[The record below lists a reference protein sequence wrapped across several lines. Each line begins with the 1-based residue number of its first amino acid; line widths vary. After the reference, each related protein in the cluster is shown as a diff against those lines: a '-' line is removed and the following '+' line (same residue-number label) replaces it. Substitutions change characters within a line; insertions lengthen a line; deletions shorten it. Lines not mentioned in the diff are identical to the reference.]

1 MREYLLRIS
10 LGGLIFFFMGG
21 CASLEK
27 ISEKILSPDTF
38 SRTYD
43 LNFYNFHHKFN
54 NFLQEYARQNKGS
67 SFQIRRLGSAEVIWR
82 GILKLK
88 NRADNFPVE
97 IISKPAGQK
106 KSKLEIK
113 FLDDSSPRTSATWE
127 RASVEFFQAVEEG
140 MKINLVKE

>member
-10 LGGLIFFFMGG
+10 LGGLIFFLMGG

-38 SRTYD
+38 SRTYN
-43 LNFYNFHHKFN
+43 LNFYSFHPKFN
-54 NFLQEYARQNKGS
+54 SFLQEYARQNKGS

-97 IISKPAGQK
+97 IVSKPAGQK

-113 FLDDSSPRTSATWE
+113 FLDDSPPRTSASWAI
-127 RASVEFFQAVEEG
+127 ASAEFFQAVEEG
-140 MKINLVKE
+140 MKINAAKD

>member
-10 LGGLIFFFMGG
+10 LGGLIFFLMCA

-38 SRTYD
+38 SCTYD
-43 LNFYNFHHKFN
+43 LNFYSFHPKFN
-54 NFLQEYARQNKGS
+54 SFLQEYARQHKGS

-88 NRADNFPVE
+88 NRAENLPVE
-97 IISKPAGQK
+97 IVSKPAGQK

-113 FLDDSSPRTSATWE
+113 FLDDSSLRTSASGV
-127 RASVEFFQAVEEG
+127 RASAEFFQAVEEG
-140 MKINLVKE
+140 MKINAAKD